1 MEGQN
6 RPLYPFP
13 GASGRQQ
20 EPLCEYRQCA
30 AWRLQHRFHSHS
42 QQEEFFLVLEG
53 CGTLHLNDDCIP
65 VKAGD
70 FFAKP
75 AGEGIAHTFYNS
87 GEKPLVL
94 LDVGTV
100 EKEDT
105 CIYPRDNMLMHKSN
119 GITRVFRLDSEEH
132 TWTSEPNEEVV
143 DENGCT
149 TDSLQ
154 VLNELAVS
162 GLPMISWQ
170 QDRQGINRQDLGKMV
185 IYASALLLPE
195 IV

>member
-1 MEGQN
+1 MENKPTQDGTVKKLYHIDNLPQDAIWRDKIGLCTRSLGQAAGSRN
-6 RPLYPFP
+6 LYVNIDSVPP
-13 GASGRQQ
+13 GAYST
-20 EPLCEYRQCA
+20 
-30 AWRLQHRFHSHS
+30 RFHSHT
-42 QQEEFFLVLEG
+42 QQEEFFLALEG
-53 CGTLHLNDDCIP
+53 SGTLHLNDDYIP

-87 GEKPLVL
+87 GENPLVL

-119 GITRVFRLDSEEH
+119 GVTRVFRLDSEEH
-132 TWTSEPNEEVV
+132 TWTSDPNEEVV

-154 VLNELAVS
+154 VL
-162 GLPMISWQ
+162 
-170 QDRQGINRQDLGKMV
+170 K
-185 IYASALLLPE
+185 
-195 IV
+195 